1 MSRFRRASKGL
12 TELGRDIV
20 TIEVN
25 TLASTGISGHKMPW
39 YPHALLDIA
48 GTYVKWFELIRGID
62 LTHMFDSDLRRVQA
76 RIEPFEH
83 PRKSD
88 LTNGWSTFDRLR
100 RVAARVVLEE
110 VDTAFRENREA
121 DQRCL
126 EIARRIQRNCDQL
139 KAMISY
145 TRRQPEWTQFLVAQT
160 ESNKDK
166 MGLEVDK
173 TTNDADKVY
182 RSVDIGLTRGELIT
196 RVHDSKGDPAR
207 LSGEDAARLRKI
219 WEIGTDQIVA
229 QTIIHMDGDVVTRF
243 NRQGEAI
250 DFSRMVE
257 VHKSG
262 IDVSLT
268 HWRTMLGVLERLI
281 DGLAGKMFGAR

>member
-1 MSRFRRASKGL
+1 MSIFRRASRGL

-48 GTYVKWFELIRGID
+48 VTYVKWFEFIRGVD
-62 LTHMFDSDLRRVQA
+62 LSYIFDSGLRQVEA
-76 RIEPFEH
+76 RIEPFEQA
-83 PRKSD
+83 RKTD

-100 RVAARVVLEE
+100 RIAARVVVEE
-110 VDTAFRENREA
+110 IETARQEEREA
-121 DQRCL
+121 DQRRL

-139 KAMISY
+139 KAMIGY
-145 TRRQPEWTQFLVAQT
+145 TRRQPEWTRFLVAQPVT
-160 ESNKDK
+160 NAKE
-166 MGLEVDK
+166 LEADK
-173 TTNDADKVY
+173 TTRDADGFY
-182 RSVDIGLTRGELIT
+182 RNVDIGLTRGDLIR
-196 RVHDSKGDPAR
+196 RVHDSKGSPPR

-243 NRQGEAI
+243 NREDELG
-250 DFSRMVE
+250 DFERMLE

-262 IDVSLT
+262 VDVSLS
-268 HWRTMLGVLERLI
+268 HWRTMLEVLERLI
-281 DGLAGKMFGAR
+281 DGLAGKMFGTR

>member
-1 MSRFRRASKGL
+1 MSTFKRASRGL

-48 GTYVKWFELIRGID
+48 VTYVKWFELIRGID
-62 LTHMFDSDLRRVQA
+62 LSYMFDIGLRRVEA

-83 PRKSD
+83 SRRTD

-100 RVAARVVLEE
+100 RIAAKVVMEEMEAARQE
-110 VDTAFRENREA
+110 DRETDLR
-121 DQRCL
+121 RL

-139 KAMISY
+139 KAMIGY
-145 TRRQPEWTQFLVAQT
+145 TRRQPEWTQFLVAQPV
-160 ESNKDK
+160 SNRKE
-166 MGLEVDK
+166 LEPDR
-173 TTNDADKVY
+173 TTSDTDERY
-182 RSVDIGLTRGELIT
+182 RDVDIGLTRGDLIT
-196 RVHDSKGDPAR
+196 RVHDSKGDPPR
-207 LSGEDAARLRKI
+207 LSGEEAARLRKI

-243 NRQGEAI
+243 NREGEMA
-250 DFSRMVE
+250 DFSRMLE

-262 IDVSLT
+262 IDVSLS
-268 HWRTMLGVLERLI
+268 HWRTMLEVLERLI
-281 DGLAGKMFGAR
+281 DGLAGKMFGTR